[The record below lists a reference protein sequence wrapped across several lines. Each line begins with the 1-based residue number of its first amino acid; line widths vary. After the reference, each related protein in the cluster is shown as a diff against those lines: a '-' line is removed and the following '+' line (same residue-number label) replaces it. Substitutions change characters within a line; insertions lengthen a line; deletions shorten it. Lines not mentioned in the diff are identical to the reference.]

1 MVRLL
6 GVQRWLQLAR
16 RGFTLIELLVVIA
29 IIAVLI
35 GLLLPAV
42 QKVREA
48 ANRMSCSNNLK
59 QIALA
64 CHSYHDTAQK
74 LPYGRKTDVYNAY
87 TWSALILPYM
97 EQTNKY
103 NNMTGVPDNALD
115 AGGNVVGY
123 LAQLPDP
130 AVGRESLV
138 KPYCC
143 PSDQPPRAGEVGSN
157 WGRNR
162 GNYLGCVGAGNMYGV
177 AFAGQTP
184 TTGLAGIFQTSPGQ
198 NVKNRAVCTLG
209 GDISDGTSNTVMFS
223 EGLATSVTGWG
234 GNPGDIMLGNMGAAL
249 FTTFN
254 PPNTTVADLLRG
266 NGDGDANVC
275 PQNRGDPL
283 YTAPCAWTGSTQAN
297 SYYSARSKHA
307 GGVNAA
313 MGDGSVRFVSNNVNA
328 TTWRQV
334 GTRVGGETLVD
345 W

>member
-6 GVQRWLQLAR
+6 RMQRWLQIVR

-48 ANRMSCSNNLK
+48 ANRMSCQNNLK
-59 QIALA
+59 QIGLA
-64 CHSYHDTAQK
+64 CHSYHDTNSS
-74 LPYGRKTDVYNAY
+74 LPYARKRDVYNAY
-87 TWSALILPYM
+87 TWSSVILPYM
-97 EQTNKY
+97 EQGNKY
-103 NNMTGVPDNALD
+103 TLMTGIADPTVDNLSVRGGAAADRPGNEALIK
-115 AGGNVVGY
+115 
-123 LAQLPDP
+123 
-130 AVGRESLV
+130 S
-138 KPYCC
+138 YCC
-143 PSDQPPRAGEVGSN
+143 PSDQPPRAGEAGSN

-162 GNYLGCVGAGNMYGV
+162 GNYLGCVGAGNMYGQ
-177 AFAGQTP
+177 AFTGQTP
-184 TTGLAGIFQTSPGQ
+184 SVQLAGIFLTSPGQ
-198 NVKNRAVCTLG
+198 TVTNRSACKLTE
-209 GDISDGTSNTVMFS
+209 ITDGTSNTIMFS
-223 EGLATSVTGWG
+223 EGLSTSVTGWG

-266 NGDGDANVC
+266 NGDGDNQVC

-297 SYYSARSKHA
+297 SYYSARSKHS
-307 GGVNAA
+307 GGVNVG
-313 MGDGSVRFVSNNVNA
+313 MGDGSVRFASDNINPV
-328 TTWRQV
+328 TWRQV
-334 GTRVGGETLVD
+334 GTRVGGETPGD